1 MNSVAII
8 GGGITGLTAAFNL
21 QQCGIPATLYEGS
34 ERVGGVIRTV
44 HENGYLA
51 ECGPNTILETSPR
64 IGKLI
69 RDAGLESR
77 QLYSNPDAEKRYL
90 VRDKKLVNL
99 PASPLEFFATR
110 LFSWRAKAGLLAEP
124 FRRRAAADLEESLA
138 EFVLRRLGREFL
150 DYAINPFV
158 AGVYAGDPERLSVKH
173 AFPKLYEL
181 EQRYGSLIKGQ
192 IFGGGERKRRGTVS
206 KQNAKKISFDEGLQV
221 LTDTLGEML
230 GEQVR
235 LNHAV
240 KRISHSADG
249 DSWRIDFERGGRS
262 ASSSHSGVLLALP
275 AYCLMDLEI
284 RAQDKLVDMALLG
297 QIEYPP
303 VTSVVLGFRR
313 KDVSHPLDG
322 FGVLI
327 PQIEKLNSLGSI
339 FSSSLFPGRC
349 PEGHIAFTSYVGGT
363 RSPELATR
371 KPDEIISLVMEDLH
385 VLVGLN
391 GEPTYTHICCYPSAI
406 PQYNVGFGRMKARMD
421 EIEKEASGVFLG
433 GHFRD
438 GISLG
443 DSILAGYN
451 AADRIR
457 EYLVSR

>member
-110 LFSWRAKAGLLAEP
+110 LFSWRAKAGLLTEP

-158 AGVYAGDPERLSVKH
+158 AGVTQAILSC
-173 AFPKLYEL
+173 F
-181 EQRYGSLIKGQ
+181 Q
-192 IFGGGERKRRGTVS
+192 
-206 KQNAKKISFDEGLQV
+206 
-221 LTDTLGEML
+221 
-230 GEQVR
+230 
-235 LNHAV
+235 
-240 KRISHSADG
+240 
-249 DSWRIDFERGGRS
+249 
-262 ASSSHSGVLLALP
+262 
-275 AYCLMDLEI
+275 
-284 RAQDKLVDMALLG
+284 
-297 QIEYPP
+297 
-303 VTSVVLGFRR
+303 
-313 KDVSHPLDG
+313 
-322 FGVLI
+322 
-327 PQIEKLNSLGSI
+327 
-339 FSSSLFPGRC
+339 
-349 PEGHIAFTSYVGGT
+349 
-363 RSPELATR
+363 
-371 KPDEIISLVMEDLH
+371 
-385 VLVGLN
+385 
-391 GEPTYTHICCYPSAI
+391 
-406 PQYNVGFGRMKARMD
+406 
-421 EIEKEASGVFLG
+421 
-433 GHFRD
+433 
-438 GISLG
+438 
-443 DSILAGYN
+443 
-451 AADRIR
+451 
-457 EYLVSR
+457 